1 MLLSGKKM
9 LPGLKQGAVS
19 SPSDAKGYTRQMEKI
34 FQSAYCYLSGACF
47 VPKGLQ
53 KL

>member
-1 MLLSGKKM
+1 MLLSGKKI

-19 SPSDAKGYTRQMEKI
+19 NPSDTEGYTRQMENF
-34 FQSAYCYLSGACF
+34 FQLAYRYLSWACF